1 MRQDDECVLQAWG
14 LCDHVMIAKRVA
26 VCIWDVFVFSQY
38 DVKLPHWWWWLII
51 RYALIPTHSVL
62 SLRLMLT
69 HICSV
74 SY

>member
-38 DVKLPHWWWWLII
+38 DVKLPHWWWWLI
-51 RYALIPTHSVL
+51 
-62 SLRLMLT
+62 
-69 HICSV
+69 
-74 SY
+74 